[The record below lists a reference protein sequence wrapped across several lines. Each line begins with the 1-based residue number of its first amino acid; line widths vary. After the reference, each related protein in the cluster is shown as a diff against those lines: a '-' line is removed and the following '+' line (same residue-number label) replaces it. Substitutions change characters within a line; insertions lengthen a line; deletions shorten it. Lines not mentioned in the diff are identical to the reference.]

1 MASDHSHS
9 PLLTQNHSEKSN
21 KWNTCSHKI
30 ARLVKPKKSHV
41 HLQFIVSELQNFPFK
56 VASSISMIVFAIS
69 VWDIVRPLLLAARV
83 IAVYLQSN
91 LKKAFLSGLK
101 RKLFSL
107 DGVRTALFCQ
117 IMDTN
122 TKGKIAHL
130 SYFRWAFFTHQR
142 FSNGKDWSRVR
153 SSFCWVWSQR
163 SISVARTYPGIFGK
177 FELIF
182 WDRKSVV

>member
-1 MASDHSHS
+1 MDH
-9 PLLTQNHSEKSN
+9 LLTQNRSPRQTIKSTCSIYNSSFQNWKISHLKQLRQEKSDN
-21 KWNTCSHKI
+21 KHDCVCINCLRYHI
-30 ARLVKPKKSHV
+30 
-41 HLQFIVSELQNFPFK
+41 
-56 VASSISMIVFAIS
+56 
-69 VWDIVRPLLLAARV
+69 RPLLLAACV
-83 IAVYLQSN
+83 IVFLQS
-91 LKKAFLSGLK
+91 KFKESFLSGLK

-107 DGVRTALFCQ
+107 DGVRGHCFCQ
-117 IMDTN
+117 IMDIN

-182 WDRKSVV
+182 CPPLSLILTRHQRSITIFL